1 MIMKRNSSFSTKS
14 IWAGMKYMQTVLPA
28 GPEREIRSYIPVKQ
42 DYSTHHEP
50 GRIFLYSSILVMPSV
65 AIFSDFPF
73 NSAF

>member
-42 DYSTHHEP
+42 DYSP
-50 GRIFLYSSILVMPSV
+50 IMNRAG
-65 AIFSDFPF
+65 FSYTAA
-73 NSAF
+73 SW